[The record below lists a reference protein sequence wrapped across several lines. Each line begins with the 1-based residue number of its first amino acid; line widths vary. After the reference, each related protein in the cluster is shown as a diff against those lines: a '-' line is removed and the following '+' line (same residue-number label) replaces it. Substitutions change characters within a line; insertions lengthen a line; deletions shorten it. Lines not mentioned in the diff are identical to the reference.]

1 MHVCG
6 RLNWQ
11 QYTKCYGMYQWFKMA
26 KFMTYDPLYSID
38 FLQAKMP
45 SDRYDNCTV
54 YTPSIP
60 QRQRR
65 MTTMC
70 ISESNDFICVVLA
83 MIIFIWT
90 CQMEFS
96 SFSSF
101 SHTPRTLSRHSSMS
115 NATFLTFFF
124 GFGSRHR
131 FSFLALVFLSLSPSF
146 SHSWCLLTAFRYR
159 QEANIEK
166 IEWKMGQLGEECIQH
181 ALWVCR
187 CSSS

>member
-6 RLNWQ
+6 WLNWQ

-124 GFGSRHR
+124 WFRKQTSIFLPRSR
-131 FSFLALVFLSLSPSF
+131 LFLSLSLL
-146 SHSWCLLTAFRYR
+146 HSLTLDVYLPLFDIVKKQILRKL
-159 QEANIEK
+159 NEK
-166 IEWKMGQLGEECIQH
+166 WGN
-181 ALWVCR
+181 
-187 CSSS
+187 